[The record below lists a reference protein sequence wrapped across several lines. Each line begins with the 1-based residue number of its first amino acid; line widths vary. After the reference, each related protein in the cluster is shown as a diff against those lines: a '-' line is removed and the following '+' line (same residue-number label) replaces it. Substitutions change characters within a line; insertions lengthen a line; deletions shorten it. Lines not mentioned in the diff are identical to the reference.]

1 MRSRRMRNELNVRF
15 SCIKFK
21 VEVFKVQASRV
32 SNCRCGC
39 AGAPPQ
45 RGAPHCAS
53 GPPGVKPPERT
64 KVMPSLGRSRVC
76 SAPLRAALRT
86 GNVATPRSSP
96 KEPDAVD
103 ALVGH
108 NIRIQ
113 RHARR
118 MSQTALAERLGVTFQ
133 QVQKY
138 EGGVNRVGAGRLTRI
153 AAVLGVPVTAL
164 LD

>member
-1 MRSRRMRNELNVRF
+1 MRSRRMRSVLNVRF
-15 SCIKFK
+15 SCIDFK
-21 VEVFKVQASRV
+21 GGVSQVQVFEV

-86 GNVATPRSSP
+86 GNDATPRLSP

-103 ALVGH
+103 VLVG
-108 NIRIQ
+108 
-113 RHARR
+113 
-118 MSQTALAERLGVTFQ
+118 
-133 QVQKY
+133 
-138 EGGVNRVGAGRLTRI
+138 
-153 AAVLGVPVTAL
+153 
-164 LD
+164 